1 VSAAASASAERPFA
15 GRNKFDV
22 NQRED
27 DVTGMTTLKATSL
40 LIAPALCCAV
50 GPAFAQTVAQPAAKE
65 TSALEEIVVTAEKRE
80 STVQKT
86 PISMTAV
93 TEAEIQARGL
103 SDMRQ
108 IAAETPGVSMKTSGP
123 GQTEF
128 EMRGLDATGGFSP
141 TVGFYLD
148 DAPLTAPAQAAQ
160 GKVVVDPD
168 LYDLNR
174 VEVLRGPQGTLYG
187 AGSMGGTIKLVTNAP
202 QLNTFAATAQTKESG
217 TDGGGFNWGGS
228 AMLNLP
234 LAQDVAAVRFVASYK
249 DNAGWIDRI
258 VLNPFP
264 LSNNNG
270 PPRGNV
276 LAAPVQAKYSDVN
289 WEKLEG
295 GRVSFL
301 LQLGDRLTIEPGVMH
316 QKISTGGPFTIDAPP
331 GTEAH
336 YQPFDIAEPLE
347 DNFTLYT
354 LTAKYHFDGAD
365 LTSATA
371 KWNRHDEQTQD
382 ISETIQWLLGG
393 ASFYPPMGIGG
404 GSQEETDFTD
414 QFSQEIRLASNGD
427 GRFQWL
433 GGFFFSD
440 YHSNTTSLS
449 DYAGLAPIF
458 GTSNL
463 IAVGEPIRITQRA
476 LFGEASY
483 KVTDQLKATLGL
495 RYYRYSSTEEAIN
508 SGIAS
513 IAGGPGTVLEFG
525 SADNKGYNPKVN
537 LAYTASDDV
546 LVYTTAAK
554 GFRPGGPNTPVPLTG
569 PAQCLTGPGNLE
581 SLGLSSAPN
590 QFNPDSVWSYEI
602 GEKARALGNTF
613 QINSDV
619 YYESWT
625 NVQQLVN
632 PTCGFSFTANAG
644 TATVYGSEIELAANL
659 SRSWTVTQNLG
670 YTHATFD
677 DTVRATNTVKGQK
690 LLDVPD
696 VTATTAVMYSTPV
709 SAVYSFSARGT
720 YTYVGPMQ
728 DITYVRNNLAGYSLV
743 NSRAGITS
751 DRFSAYLFCDN
762 VTNKVAILTNNNA
775 QTVNT
780 PLLNRWV
787 TNQPR
792 TIGIDVQ
799 FRY

>member
-1 VSAAASASAERPFA
+1 MTKKER
-15 GRNKFDV
+15 
-22 NQRED
+22 D
-27 DVTGMTTLKATSL
+27 DVTGISIRATSL
-40 LIAPALCCAV
+40 LTALALCIGADAARAQAVAPA
-50 GPAFAQTVAQPAAKE
+50 GSKDAAG
-65 TSALEEIVVTAEKRE
+65 LEEIVVTAEKRE

-93 TEAEIQARGL
+93 TQADIEAQGL
-103 SDMRQ
+103 SNFRE
-108 IAAETPGVSMKTSGP
+108 IAEQTPGVSMKTSGP

-128 EMRGLDATGGFSP
+128 EIRGLDATGGFSP

-202 QLNTFAATAQTKESG
+202 QLNTVAVSAQTTESG

-234 LAQDVAAVRFVASYK
+234 LAQDVAAVRFVATYK
-249 DNAGWIDRI
+249 DTSGWIDRI

-264 LSNNNG
+264 METNG
-270 PPRGNV
+270 GTARGNV
-276 LAAPVQAKYSDVN
+276 LAAPVQARYPNVN

-295 GRVSFL
+295 GRVSL
-301 LQLGDRLTIEPGVMH
+301 LLKVGDQLTIEPGVMH
-316 QKISTGGPFTIDAPP
+316 QKISTGGPFTIDDPP
-331 GTEAH
+331 GVDAH

-347 DNFTLYT
+347 DNFSLYT
-354 LTAKYHFDGAD
+354 LTIKYHFDGAD

-382 ISETIQWLLGG
+382 ISETIQWLLGDP
-393 ASFYPPMGIGG
+393 SFYGPMGIGG

-414 QFSQEIRLASNGD
+414 QFSEEIRLASNGD

-440 YHSNTTSLS
+440 FRSNTTSLS
-449 DYAGLAPIF
+449 DYTGLEPIF
-458 GTSNL
+458 DTSDL
-463 IAVGEPIRITQRA
+463 IAVGEPIRIIQRA
-476 LFGEASY
+476 LFGETSY
-483 KVTDQLKATLGL
+483 KLTDQLKATLGL
-495 RYYRYSSTEEAIN
+495 RYYRYSSSEEAIN

-525 SADNKGYNPKVN
+525 SADNKGFNPKVN
-537 LAYTASDDV
+537 LAYTPIDDV
-546 LVYTTAAK
+546 LLYTTAAK

-569 PAQCLTGPGNLE
+569 PAQCLTGPGNLQ

-590 QFNPDSVWSYEI
+590 QFNPDNVWSYEV

-625 NVQQLVN
+625 NVQQLVD

-659 SRSWTVTQNLG
+659 SPSWTVTQNVG

-677 DTVRATNTVKGQK
+677 DTVRATDTVKGQK

-696 VTATTAVMYSTPV
+696 VTATTAVMYSIPV
-709 SAVYSFSARGT
+709 SAVYNFTARGT

-728 DITYVRNNLAGYSLV
+728 DITYVRNNLPGYSLV

-751 DRFSAYLFCDN
+751 DKFSAYLFCDN
-762 VTNKVAILTNNNA
+762 VTNKTAILTNNNA

-792 TIGIDVQ
+792 TIGVDVQ
-799 FRY
+799 VRY